1 MSPTF
6 GTAPVG
12 EGGATK
18 AVSISSDDDWYVG
31 LLSTAGDIYRFC
43 EMLRRGGELDGSRL
57 LGRKTIEFMT
67 RNHLPGDLTSMG
79 QPRFREYRL
88 DGVGFGLGF
97 AVMLDPARAQMMTS
111 PGEYTWGGIASTT
124 FWVDPA
130 EDLVALY
137 LTQLMPAGF
146 YSLRREVRALAY
158 QALID

>member
-1 MSPTF
+1 MKLVES
-6 GTAPVG
+6 
-12 EGGATK
+12 GAESRYGR
-18 AVSISSDDDWYVG
+18 AVSTFSGGGG
-31 LLSTAGDIYRFC
+31 LLSTTADFYRFC
-43 EMLRRGGELDGSRL
+43 EMLRRGGELDGARL

-79 QPRFREYRL
+79 QPQFTEYRL

-111 PGEYTWGGIASTT
+111 PGEYTWGGLASTT

-137 LTQLMPAGF
+137 VTQLTTSGF
-146 YSLRREVRALAY
+146 YSLRRELRALVY